1 MWLDRQ
7 RQVCIFESSQLE
19 GSYVRYLLYTIKDH
33 DLPSSIFV
41 RWNSELYLKS
51 GWSHLE
57 TYVNSTSCLLRRGNH
72 EVGILLKQAEK
83 LRNQGIFWERVIHS
97 LKQNKESKTEAR
109 VTILDQDWANQPI
122 RGLAWWASVPTPVG
136 SKASLYYP
144 KKKKALLEMRRSG
157 GMPKAGKITIRTLWT
172 NCTHLH
178 SQLWWQSPT
187 PLKGHLHT
195 NGWTGWCHA
204 EAWHHN
210 S

>member
-1 MWLDRQ
+1 MEPWFPGEKCRLS
-7 RQVCIFESSQLE
+7 VI
-19 GSYVRYLLYTIKDH
+19 T
-33 DLPSSIFV
+33 
-41 RWNSELYLKS
+41 LYLKS

-83 LRNQGIFWERVIHS
+83 LRKQGIFWERVIHS
-97 LKQNKESKTEAR
+97 VKQNKESKTEAR